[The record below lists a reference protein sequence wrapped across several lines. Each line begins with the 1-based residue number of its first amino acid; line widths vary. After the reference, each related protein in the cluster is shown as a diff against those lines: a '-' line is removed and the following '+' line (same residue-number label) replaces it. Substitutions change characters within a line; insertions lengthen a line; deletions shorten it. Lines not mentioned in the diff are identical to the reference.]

1 MKEEEEVGLSTFLK
15 PKNSLFELLTGRAG
29 SKCLA
34 NNPDLIFLPSVG
46 KNMSLPRLCRENQTR
61 ALSTLGLF
69 KMKAV
74 ALVLRTAAIKLP
86 VPLGQQLTL
95 SNQ

>member
-1 MKEEEEVGLSTFLK
+1 MVCPVHFLK
-15 PKNSLFELLTGRAG
+15 LLKLLIVRAG

-34 NNPDLIFLPSVG
+34 NHSDLIFLPSVG
-46 KNMSLPRLCRENQTR
+46 KNMSLPGLCRERQRR

-74 ALVLRTAAIKLP
+74 APVLRIAAIKLP
-86 VPLGQQLTL
+86 VALGQQLTL
-95 SNQ
+95 TNQ